1 MAVLEAVDQQLV
13 PLDAVER
20 AKKERLGAGPSRGG
34 AGASVAPSSSAP
46 RRRQIMDVTDV
57 SSDEAD
63 ARAAGGHELDDD
75 GEGISASE
83 LYSTPDFGAASGGS
97 GDGERDD
104 NQDFD
109 DINEDLF
116 GDDDGG
122 GSGDYED
129 GGQFDDDM

>member
-1 MAVLEAVDQQLV
+1 MQEQQLGLGGV

-34 AGASVAPSSSAP
+34 AGASSSSAAAPAP
-46 RRRQIMDVTDV
+46 RRSRELTDI

-63 ARAAGGHELDDD
+63 ATAAGSHELDDN
-75 GEGISASE
+75 GEAISEAE
-83 LYSTPDFGAASGGS
+83 LYAAPDFGAAGNGGGGGE
-97 GDGERDD
+97 GDDD
-104 NQDFD
+104 NHDFD

-116 GDDDGG
+116 ADDDGG

-129 GGQFDDDM
+129 AGQ